1 MLIKSLWERLSRE
14 VDRKLCVPKNVVH
27 ISANVDPKDIRLDGA
42 NESKVKFIASGS
54 KPLEHDSKMKLTE
67 IMERSA
73 SKLHKFLPV
82 ILGLG
87 IQSTIPR
94 IKDDDLKVYDGILKI
109 DRDEREG
116 MCQVLIFYSLCLMA

>member
-1 MLIKSLWERLSRE
+1 MAGLGSLVLPW
-14 VDRKLCVPKNVVH
+14 
-27 ISANVDPKDIRLDGA
+27 DGSSCFPVM
-42 NESKVKFIASGS
+42 EELPSQGRPPLHGS
-54 KPLEHDSKMKLTE
+54 WIQLKLTE

-116 MCQVLIFYSLCLMA
+116 MCQVLIFYSLCLMALISIQGH